1 MLAQLQSE
9 SVSLRLLIGVDS
21 HDGQQVI
28 ITWQHLVARGA
39 ELVTH
44 RPALDWLRPSP
55 DDVTEL
61 MFTSGTTGEPKGV
74 LHTANTLNSAA
85 VATMSF
91 TWPQRWAIKLVSC
104 TACGYRCFWA
114 RPPSTRT
121 GGTLMPSFGWLTRS
135 RLR

>member
-1 MLAQLQSE
+1 MFAQLQSE
-9 SVSLRLLIGVDS
+9 TVSLRLLIGVDS
-21 HDGQQVI
+21 HDGEQEI

-104 TACGYRCFWA
+104 MACACRCFSA
-114 RPPSTRT
+114 RRPSART
-121 GGTLMPSFGWLTRS
+121 GGTPRRSCGSSTRK
-135 RLR
+135 R